1 MKKQIYN
8 QNNSKKT
15 IKGVPFLMIIKKAD
29 YHLHIYYLYSSKY
42 QLSKYNSHIP
52 ETESKIPRRCTVRT
66 KTAKTVEHHGLFLI

>member
-29 YHLHIYYLYSSKY
+29 YHLHTYYLYSSKY
-42 QLSKYNSHIP
+42 QLNI
-52 ETESKIPRRCTVRT
+52 TVIFQ
-66 KTAKTVEHHGLFLI
+66 KLNLKFQGAVQ